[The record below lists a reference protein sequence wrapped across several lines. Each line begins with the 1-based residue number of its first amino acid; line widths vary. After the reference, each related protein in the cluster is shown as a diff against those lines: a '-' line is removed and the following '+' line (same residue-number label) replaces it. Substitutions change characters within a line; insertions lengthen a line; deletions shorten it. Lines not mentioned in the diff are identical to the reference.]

1 MAITIRHDAAAV
13 ALPANSAQRKYGQ
26 SLVLQQQQQK
36 YAAQQAAND
45 RLFSALQQQQTARNN
60 WQWGGN
66 AQQGRPQGGAIIQQ
80 GGQQRGF
87 GLTTTVDAQKQAM
100 ADAEQRKKDFEAAR
114 SRIDTY
120 AKDML
125 ANGEIADQE
134 TKNKIRN
141 LIAGKTIVMGSG
153 FNETAQQ
160 EYLDRYNAELAKILS
175 EVPPPK
181 AKPTPQEQFDQ
192 GIVVGPDGAKY
203 RANSKGD
210 FEPLPVQP
218 TQPASAAEA
227 LKANPKLQSDYRNQ
241 AAGILAGPDG
251 DKAIPGSTPEEQ
263 RAAVN
268 ALAMKLYEQ
277 DQKDFG
283 GSQAAAQAPPVAEQV
298 PSAPAGIPIAPP
310 DAEQQA
316 LAQKLRDGMNGKID
330 DKAYDA
336 AYREW
341 TSKYGNSEE
350 AEKYFNAADE
360 LIKSNGGEYNK
371 EWQEL
376 ISRGHN
382 AKNGPINPFV
392 EGEPQEAVQQAPLTT
407 QPPSPSPQ
415 GPTVQPPD
423 PGQPPAPAP
432 PRQPLPLSSN
442 TTSQNEWAG
451 VAGADQPSAP
461 VGGSQGE
468 SNQGRSELI
477 TGQPQ
482 QGGLPTVT
490 PPDFGKLVESAQDDN
505 EKAVISQIQGLASQ
519 HADSPDVVNALN
531 VFVSPGSSKEDR
543 LAAFDYLSTA
553 GIDLNQMIAE
563 EPGRAEKIRKVQE
576 KNQERFGNRRDLL
589 NGM

>member
-45 RLFSALQQQQTARNN
+45 RLFSALQQQQPARNN

-141 LIAGKTIVMGSG
+141 LIAGKTIVMGHG
-153 FNETAQQ
+153 FDETARQN
-160 EYLDRYNAELAKILS
+160 YLEQYNAELAKILS

-181 AKPTPQEQFDQ
+181 PQAPPQPNFHTDQNGNQWVESGPGKWEQ
-192 GIVVGPDGAKY
+192 V
-203 RANSKGD
+203 
-210 FEPLPVQP
+210 PVQP

-310 DAEQQA
+310 DP
-316 LAQKLRDGMNGKID
+316 G
-330 DKAYDA
+330 
-336 AYREW
+336 
-341 TSKYGNSEE
+341 
-350 AEKYFNAADE
+350 
-360 LIKSNGGEYNK
+360 
-371 EWQEL
+371 
-376 ISRGHN
+376 
-382 AKNGPINPFV
+382 
-392 EGEPQEAVQQAPLTT
+392 

-415 GPTVQPPD
+415 GPTIQPPD
-423 PGQPPAPAP
+423 PGQPPSPAP
-432 PRQPLPLSSN
+432 PRKPLPLVSN
-442 TTSQNEWAG
+442 EGSQNPAYQTAG
-451 VAGADQPSAP
+451 GQ
-461 VGGSQGE
+461 Q
-468 SNQGRSELI
+468 
-477 TGQPQ
+477 TQPQ
-482 QGGLPTVT
+482 QVTVGGKPLAVT
-490 PPDFGKLVESAQDDN
+490 PGTLTPQETAARGQIMELPREQRIAALMPYDQELKGRTLEQLLEDPETKAGYAEMTKQGLTTGNYREDMLGHIDEMLQHNVLNAAGQSPPNAYVGMRADEVTDPKAKAEVDKMPRPKTAD
-505 EKAVISQIQGLASQ
+505 EMKAVRGKYFI
-519 HADSPDVVNALN
+519 DPN
-531 VFVSPGSSKEDR
+531 
-543 LAAFDYLSTA
+543 
-553 GIDLNQMIAE
+553 GI
-563 EPGRAEKIRKVQE
+563 IRGTQKQA
-576 KNQERFGNRRDLL
+576 
-589 NGM
+589 